1 MLKVT
6 YKNTLLRV
14 LRRMQPKTAKQI
26 QRKIGE
32 IAADPKQRRTDVK
45 SLVNRPGY
53 RLRVGDW
60 RIIYTMDEATLD
72 VLAIETR
79 GDVYKPRKRGKR

>member
-6 YKNTLLRV
+6 YKNTPLRV
-14 LRRMQPKTAKQI
+14 LRRMQSRMARQI
-26 QRKIGE
+26 QRKVGAV
-32 IAADPKQRRTDVK
+32 AADPANRNLGVTPLTGRR
-45 SLVNRPGY
+45 GF

-60 RIIYTMDEATLD
+60 RVIFDMDATTLD

-79 GDVYKPRKRGKR
+79 GDVYKPRRRR